1 MLNSK
6 LDINFILS
14 LLLIAL
20 SLNFPSLIAVMFA
33 MLPFTSSLA
42 IFEGIPFSSTI
53 SQIISDLEFSG

>member
-1 MLNSK
+1 
-6 LDINFILS
+6 
-14 LLLIAL
+14 
-20 SLNFPSLIAVMFA
+20 MFA